1 MRGDPKGPAS
11 ARLDRICPV
20 RSALNLSSTGWPA
33 ICSHLALDEADEHG
47 RAQAGRVIGGS
58 LSGQDSRIQKFLVNE
73 RRFSTG
79 M

>member
-1 MRGDPKGPAS
+1 
-11 ARLDRICPV
+11 
-20 RSALNLSSTGWPA
+20 
-33 ICSHLALDEADEHG
+33 LALDEADEHG

-58 LSGQDSRIQKFLVNE
+58 LSGQDSRIQKFFVNE